1 MKLFYALALILPTFA
16 MTQICPEDVDV
27 IAPKLLLERGYGIN
41 TKDFPTKF
49 VYDENLKNA
58 DIDLKEPT
66 CFNRQFKELSK
77 KIKKDYKFEHIE
89 IYENPHPRQPNQM
102 IATFVVRY
110 YDDSRTDQFLSMSE
124 SQMDSDYAT
133 AGTGKPADY
142 ICYAHVQ
149 FECPLMDERKV
160 DQSKRKNN
168 PKSITPSED
177 VNLENSNSISR

>member
-1 MKLFYALALILPTFA
+1 MKLFYVLALILPTFVMA
-16 MTQICPEDVDV
+16 QICPENVDV

-41 TKDFPTKF
+41 TKEFPTQF
-49 VYDENLKNA
+49 VYDENLKKA
-58 DIDLKEPT
+58 DLDLKDPA
-66 CFNRQFKELSK
+66 CFTRQYKELSK
-77 KIKKDYKFEHIE
+77 KIKKDYQFEHIE
-89 IYENPHPRQPNQM
+89 VYENHHPTKPNQK

-124 SQMDSDYAT
+124 SQMDSDFAT
-133 AGTGKPADY
+133 AISGRPADY

-168 PKSITPSED
+168 PKSIAPSED
-177 VNLENSNSISR
+177 VNPESSKSISR